1 MSSVNQLNPQTNLYY
16 EVGLMVCKQYC
27 LVVSLVVPV
36 VDAGSDVGRVEHE
49 EDQSLQIYY

>member
-16 EVGLMVCKQYC
+16 EVGLIVCKQYC
-27 LVVSLVVPV
+27 LVVSLVVLV